1 MPIDGGQVYAPA
13 ISDYPF
19 ASEEIGTPSVRSRP
33 TEDIY
38 LTFASTPAKPGDAGD
53 HRRDRRAP
61 GAVDLDRRR
70 GHAGRHRPVGL
81 AGTAAAAD
89 RSRPARPW
97 ATDWPTRR
105 SAIPPRARRGVSEQP
120 GMTATAAPDRAGRG
134 WCCGSRWASPWSWP
148 FSSRCWPPRDR
159 PVRQP
164 VNSPLIGKPA
174 PAIQGPSLT
183 GGPAVQLSSL
193 EGKWVLVNFAAS
205 WCIPCRQ
212 ETPQLLA
219 FAQDHGQSANG
230 QSGNATIV
238 TVAYDEGDVPSL
250 TAFLRS
256 THSTWPAVND
266 GQAVVDYG
274 VGGHP
279 RVVPGGPRRHGG
291 GQV

>member
-1 MPIDGGQVYAPA
+1 
-13 ISDYPF
+13 
-19 ASEEIGTPSVRSRP
+19 
-33 TEDIY
+33 
-38 LTFASTPAKPGDAGD
+38 
-53 HRRDRRAP
+53 
-61 GAVDLDRRR
+61 
-70 GHAGRHRPVGL
+70 
-81 AGTAAAAD
+81 
-89 RSRPARPW
+89 
-97 ATDWPTRR
+97 
-105 SAIPPRARRGVSEQP
+105 
-120 GMTATAAPDRAGRG
+120 MTATAARTRRPRLVLWISLGVAVVLAVLVTVLATSG
-134 WCCGSRWASPWSWP
+134 P
-148 FSSRCWPPRDR
+148 SSQ
-159 PVRQP
+159 QP

-219 FAQDHGQSANG
+219 FAQDHGQSGNG

-274 VGGHP
+274 VGGLP
-279 RVVPGGPRRHGG
+279 ESYLVDPAGTVVAKYDGAVVASQLNAFIARASGGT
-291 GQV
+291 Q